1 MRAYCESDSECWLL
15 DATHAPIADPPNGE
29 PNKSDAWLLR
39 EELAYSGTLSWIP
52 NTHMFVA
59 LW

>member
-1 MRAYCESDSECWLL
+1 MSGSPTPKKNR
-15 DATHAPIADPPNGE
+15 INQ
-29 PNKSDAWLLR
+29 SDAWR
-39 EELAYSGTLSWIP
+39 QELAYSGTLSWIP